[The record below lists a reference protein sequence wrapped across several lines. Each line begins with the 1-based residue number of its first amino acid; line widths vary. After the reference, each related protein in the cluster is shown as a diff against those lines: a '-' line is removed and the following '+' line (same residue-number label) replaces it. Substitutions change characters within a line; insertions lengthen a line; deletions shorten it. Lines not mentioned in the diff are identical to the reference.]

1 MAKLIL
7 ALYWAASCGGCEI
20 AQLQIGEKILKLVEA
35 ADIVFWPVAI
45 DAKYKDVEAM
55 ADQSIDVCLFNGGIR
70 NSEQEHIAKMLRQ
83 KSKFMIA
90 YGACAY
96 NGGIPGLANLFNKQT
111 IFDRVY
117 QTQSTDNPEK
127 VLPQPSYTAPEGELD
142 IPVFYDTVRSLRQ
155 TLDVDYVIPGCPPE
169 EKTTWLALQAL
180 IDGQLPPKGTVISSN
195 AKAVCDD
202 CPRKKDVKKVKQ
214 FYRNYAKIPEPEIC
228 LLEQGF
234 LCAGVATRGGCGA
247 PCPQANMP
255 CTGCYGPVEK
265 VIDQGAHFLSA
276 VASVIDSTDPAEI
289 QGIIDSIPDPAGTFY
304 RYSLAES
311 LLRRAR
317 IK

>member
-1 MAKLIL
+1 MA
-7 ALYWAASCGGCEI
+7 
-20 AQLQIGEKILKLVEA
+20 
-35 ADIVFWPVAI
+35 
-45 DAKYKDVEAM
+45 
-55 ADQSIDVCLFNGGIR
+55 N
-70 NSEQEHIAKMLRQ
+70 MLRS
-83 KSKFMIA
+83 KSKVLIA

-96 NGGIPGLANLFNKQT
+96 NGGIPGLANLFNKDM

-117 QTQSTDNPEK
+117 QTQSTDNKDK
-127 VLPQPSYTAPEGELD
+127 VFPLPSVKVPEGDLD
-142 IPVFYDTVRSLRQ
+142 IPVFFNTVKSLGQ
-155 TLDVDYVIPGCPPE
+155 TVDVDYVIPGCPPE
-169 EKTTWLALQAL
+169 ESTTWLALQAL
-180 IDGQLPPKGTVISSN
+180 IDGQLPPKGTVITSN

-202 CPRKKDVKKVKQ
+202 CERKKDVKKVKK

-234 LCAGVATRGGCGA
+234 LCAGIATRGGCGA
-247 PCPQANMP
+247 PCPKANMP

-289 QGIIDSIPDPAGTFY
+289 QSIIEDIPDPVGTFY
-304 RYSLAES
+304 RYSLPES
-311 LLRRAR
+311 LLRRAS